1 MNNLLLFTLDY
12 DLAMRELFLL
22 EVSVRRMTHMINS
35 GYYCHTY
42 SEEEWQK
49 FKKQLDY
56 GITGVAHEY
65 QKVIRRNYERT
76 NR

>member
-49 FKKQLDY
+49 FKK
-56 GITGVAHEY
+56 T
-65 QKVIRRNYERT
+65 T
-76 NR
+76 